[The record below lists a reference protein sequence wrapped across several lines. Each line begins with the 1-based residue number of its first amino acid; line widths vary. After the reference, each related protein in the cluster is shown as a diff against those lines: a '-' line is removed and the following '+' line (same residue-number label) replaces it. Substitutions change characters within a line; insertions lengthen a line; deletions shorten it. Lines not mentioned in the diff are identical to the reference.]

1 MSDVYDRLVNLMIE
15 MANMEE
21 QEIQPDATFDE
32 LEFDSLAIVELIM
45 VVQKEFGVSIDEDDL
60 NGDDTVSRAAEVIE
74 AKGVKSDA

>member
-45 VVQKEFGVSIDEDDL
+45 VVQKEFGVSIEEDDL